1 MLLFLWQGTH
11 PGGPGRVGAELTCC
25 HHKLPG
31 SSWSWGD
38 PGGGVLSPGEG
49 LPATEVSVKPS
60 WGVTVPPGEDGRHLG
75 HSI

>member
-1 MLLFLWQGTH
+1 M
-11 PGGPGRVGAELTCC
+11 
-25 HHKLPG
+25 
-31 SSWSWGD
+31 
-38 PGGGVLSPGEG
+38 LSPGEG